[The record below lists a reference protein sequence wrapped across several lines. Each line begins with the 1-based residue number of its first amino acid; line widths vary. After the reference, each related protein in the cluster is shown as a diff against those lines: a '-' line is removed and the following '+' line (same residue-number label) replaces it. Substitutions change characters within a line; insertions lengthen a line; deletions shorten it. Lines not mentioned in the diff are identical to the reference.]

1 MRNNKVFLSSLILF
15 ASSGAWGHGLISDP
29 PARNWFCGAST
40 KPDTA
45 EPGSAC
51 AQAFAD
57 DFTSGYSF
65 MSVLTHDVGRAGV
78 TPLPDNVCGFDSE
91 TWQGGATPWDSA
103 IDWPTNPMSAGEQT
117 FTWNISWGP
126 HFDDTEEFRYWI
138 TKPGFDFQV
147 GQPLSWNDFEN
158 EAFCVLEYDDSNPN
172 ANPDIVPDKGNA
184 LFHTSCDVPERSGRH
199 VIYGEWGRNEFT
211 YERFHGCVDVSFDG
225 GSGNIPVV
233 ADISATPSSG
243 TFAGAGSISFD
254 GSGSQGDNL
263 SYSWSLS
270 ADNDSLYS
278 LSTTSGDNTVLTLS
292 EPDAQQTVTVNL
304 QVNNADATSTTSVDI
319 VHVPAAGANWEDLG
333 ALSET
338 SQSLSAGDAV
348 SLRLVENSGT
358 DVYLPEQS
366 LILDANNAGAN
377 DWPYALAQAVN
388 DENSDVQVGVL
399 NSDGDVVAMQSATDN
414 RVYVQTPSNYTSA
427 FLQLD
432 TASSSSS
439 SSSTSSASSSNSSV
453 PAGTQ
458 CNWYGTTTPLCSN
471 SNDGWGY
478 EDNQSCVGANTCAA
492 QPAPYGIIGG
502 SSSSSSSSVAS
513 SSSSSTSGTGEVNC
527 EYETQN
533 AWGSGFTA
541 NITLTNEGSSAVNG
555 WSVQWQYSN
564 PVSITNS
571 WEADVTGNG
580 PFTASDIGRNSTI
593 NPGQSVSFGVQGSG
607 SAETVS
613 VTGDIC
619 Q

>member
-1 MRNNKVFLSSLILF
+1 MRSNKLLLSSLILL
-15 ASSGAWGHGLISDP
+15 ASSNALGHGLMSDP

-51 AQAFAD
+51 AEAFAD

-91 TWQGGATPWDSA
+91 TWQGGATPWDKA
-103 IDWPTNPMSAGEQT
+103 IDWPTNPMSSGEQT
-117 FTWNISWGP
+117 ITWDISWGP

-138 TKPGFDFQV
+138 TKPGFEFQV
-147 GQPLSWNDFEN
+147 GQPLTWDDFESQ
-158 EAFCVLEYDDSNPN
+158 AFCVLEYDDSNPN
-172 ANPDIVPDKGNA
+172 ANPNIVPDKGNA
-184 LFHTSCDVPERSGRH
+184 LFHTSCDVPERTGRH
-199 VIYGEWGRNEFT
+199 VIYGEWGRNEYT

-225 GSGNIPVV
+225 DTGPIPVV
-233 ADISATPSSG
+233 ADITATPDGG

-254 GSGSQGDNL
+254 ASGSQGDNL
-263 SYSWSLS
+263 SYSWSLN

-278 LSTTSGDNTVLTLS
+278 LSASNGSSTVLTLT

-304 QVNNADATSTTSVDI
+304 QVSNDDATSTTSIDI
-319 VHVPAAGANWEDLG
+319 VHLPSAGANWEDLG
-333 ALSET
+333 PLSNT
-338 SQSLSAGDAV
+338 AQTLAVGDEV
-348 SLRLVENSGT
+348 SLRLVESNGT
-358 DVYLPEQS
+358 DVYLPEQA
-366 LILDANNAGAN
+366 LVLDATNAGASE
-377 DWPYALAQAVN
+377 WPFALAQAVN
-388 DENSDVQVGVL
+388 DENTDVQVGVL
-399 NSDGDVVAMQSATDN
+399 NAEGDVVASQSATAN
-414 RVYVQTPSNYTSA
+414 RVYAESPANYTSA
-427 FLQLD
+427 FLQVS

-439 SSSTSSASSSNSSV
+439 SSSSSSDSST
-453 PAGTQ
+453 PSGTA

-471 SNDGWGY
+471 SNEGWGY

-502 SSSSSSSSVAS
+502 SSSSDASTS
-513 SSSSSTSGTGEVNC
+513 SSSSSAAGGGEVSC
-527 EYETQN
+527 DYETQN

-541 NITLTNEGSSAVNG
+541 NITLTNEGDTAVNG
-555 WSVQWQYSN
+555 WQVQWQYSN
-564 PVSITNS
+564 AVSIVNS
-571 WEADVTGNG
+571 WEADVSGSG
-580 PFTASDIGRNSTI
+580 PFTASDIGRNSVI
-593 NPGQSVSFGVQGSG
+593 NPGQSVSFGFQGSG
-607 SAETVS
+607 SAETVN